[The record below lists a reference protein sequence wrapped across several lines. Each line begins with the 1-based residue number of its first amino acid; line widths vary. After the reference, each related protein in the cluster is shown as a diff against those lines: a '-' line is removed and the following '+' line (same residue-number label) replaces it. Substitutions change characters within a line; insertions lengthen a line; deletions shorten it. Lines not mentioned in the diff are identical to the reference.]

1 MNSKTLK
8 RTVLESV
15 VMLASRGSAITMWV
29 GPTLAS
35 HISHLVIKPDFDLE
49 ATLNE
54 LELTYDIDE
63 QNLEKMFRALEIQNE
78 LEALKKSLGTSKK

>member
-1 MNSKTLK
+1 MNTKNLK
-8 RTVLESV
+8 RTVLEGM

-35 HISHLVIKPDFDLE
+35 HISHLIIKPDFNLE

-54 LELTYDIDE
+54 LELLYDLDDVM
-63 QNLEKMFRALEIQNE
+63 LDKALQVQKE
-78 LEALKKSLGTSKK
+78 LEELKSKL